1 MRSSSR
7 SAVNTSAES
16 PPPTGMLALLV
27 THSNDQGSDHASTR
41 DMVDV
46 VARLGGGQPRS
57 RSITPA
63 TDSGDRDGNDGGLDS
78 PITPNAPFEEGARDL
93 GAAGDEVDRKPSPS
107 SAQATEASL
116 LSQFPPTQEMPR
128 AAMQSPIPLPPKE
141 DSAEGVK
148 SEEDDSMRM
157 SPPASAG

>member
-1 MRSSSR
+1 M
-7 SAVNTSAES
+7 
-16 PPPTGMLALLV
+16 
-27 THSNDQGSDHASTR
+27 
-41 DMVDV
+41 DV
-46 VARLGGGQPRS
+46 VERLGGGQSRS

-63 TDSGDRDGNDGGLDS
+63 TEGGNGEGNSGGIDSS
-78 PITPNAPFEEGARDL
+78 ITPNAHFEEGARDL
-93 GAAGDEVDRKPSPS
+93 GAAGEEVDRKPSPS

-141 DSAEGVK
+141 DSAERVK
-148 SEEDDSMRM
+148 SEEDDSMQM